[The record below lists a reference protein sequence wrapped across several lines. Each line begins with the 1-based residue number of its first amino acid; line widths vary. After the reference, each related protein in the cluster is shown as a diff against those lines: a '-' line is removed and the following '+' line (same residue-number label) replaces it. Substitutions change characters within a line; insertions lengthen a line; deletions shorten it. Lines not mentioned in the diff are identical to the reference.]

1 MIGAM
6 CINEAFASMRGIRSH
21 LYQRPVELTC
31 SQFLV
36 VIEVMAFGS
45 VAKRFQAV
53 QQRR

>member
-1 MIGAM
+1 
-6 CINEAFASMRGIRSH
+6 MRGIRSH